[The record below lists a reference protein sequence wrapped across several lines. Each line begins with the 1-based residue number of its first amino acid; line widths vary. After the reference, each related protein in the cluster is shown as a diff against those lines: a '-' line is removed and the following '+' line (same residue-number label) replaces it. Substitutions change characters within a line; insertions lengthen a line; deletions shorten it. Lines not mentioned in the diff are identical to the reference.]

1 MAQLQEYCLCSRNEL
16 CQDDVFSFLL
26 ADCICLLHFVCQVRD
41 CWNQFFKNTPRTVFK
56 ICLKINSVDFVFLWS
71 IFFTIETAGFSFKTP
86 YKQPVYKNKLGLETG
101 FHFKYLSDE
110 NGL

>member
-1 MAQLQEYCLCSRNEL
+1 MRMSIAFCLPSPWLRVSIL
-16 CQDDVFSFLL
+16 
-26 ADCICLLHFVCQVRD
+26 
-41 CWNQFFKNTPRTVFK
+41 KNTPKTVFK
-56 ICLKINSVDFVFLWS
+56 ICLKINLVEFFFLWG

-101 FHFKYLSDE
+101 FHFKYPSDE